1 MKKTDSLESRYGK
14 NFRENLTLAG
24 EDRIHVSCL
33 GEVINMS
40 FQWVSE
46 QKDNDFEKTI
56 DT

>member
-14 NFRENLTLAG
+14 NLRENLTLAG

-46 QKDNDFEKTI
+46 QKDNDFEKTT